1 MINVTIF
8 LFSGVFLRLDLR
20 TMVSFYSAGILRF
33 FSLLA
38 IVSSWVE
45 ILWMKIH
52 LNIGYEL

>member
-1 MINVTIF
+1 MTIF
-8 LFSGVFLRLDLR
+8 LFSGVFLRLDSR